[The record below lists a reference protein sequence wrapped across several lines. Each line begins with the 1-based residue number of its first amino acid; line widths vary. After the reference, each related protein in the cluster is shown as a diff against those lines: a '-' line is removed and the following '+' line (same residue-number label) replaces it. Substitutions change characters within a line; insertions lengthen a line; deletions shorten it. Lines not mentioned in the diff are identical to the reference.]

1 MKRLLNL
8 CLLLIL
14 LLSATSYQADAQF
27 FKKLFGGSKKSQKKM
42 EPAKKKTAITPRP
55 KPKPVVKKQ
64 EPDYPPSVTKD
75 KYRVDVFTHLYLDEL
90 VKDGKPVFK
99 GKLPDKATGGLDFYE
114 GIKLATDTLNKRG
127 YNVNVYVHD
136 IVNPNHTPASLISRK
151 ILDSTDLI
159 IGAVNTSYVKVL
171 ADYAA
176 KRNIN
181 FVSALSPSDAG
192 VKNNPYFIL
201 LQPTL
206 QTHCEWIMTAIAKK
220 YKSKMPL
227 VLHRTSV
234 PVDSNAYSYL
244 KLTDGMANKLLCNV
258 MPTKDKLKPYLDS
271 TRTNLLVVSVMD
283 AAFAESLLGQLYQ
296 WFPNY
301 NFDVYGMPTWK
312 SMSALKKADAF
323 PNIAVYFTAPFYFD
337 MSTGIGQAVANG
349 YKKDVGGSKPGD
361 MVYRGYETMYWY
373 TYLLHK
379 YGTIFNEKFSDNAAA
394 PFTRFEVILKK
405 DKDEKLLYQENKHIV
420 LYRYQSS
427 SYIVEQ

>member
-8 CLLLIL
+8 CLLFTL

-27 FKKLFGGSKKSQKKM
+27 FKKLFGGGKKTQKKT
-42 EPAKKKTAITPRP
+42 EPVKKKPATSP
-55 KPKPVVKKQ
+55 KPKQKPVVKKL
-64 EPDYPPSVTKD
+64 EPDYPPSQIKT
-75 KYRVDVFTHLYLDEL
+75 KYRIDVLAHLYLDEL

-114 GIKLATDTLNKRG
+114 GIKLAADTLNKRG
-127 YNVNVYVHD
+127 YNIEVYIHDVVNA
-136 IVNPNHTPASLISRK
+136 NHTPASLITRK

-206 QTHCEWIMTAIAKK
+206 QTHCEWLMAAIAKK
-220 YKSKMPL
+220 HKNKTPL
-227 VLHRTSV
+227 VLYRTTV
-234 PVDSNAYSYL
+234 PVDSNAFSYM
-244 KLTDGMANKLLCNV
+244 KLTDGMANKLLCNA
-258 MPTKDKLKPYLDS
+258 MPTKEKLKPYLDS
-271 TRTNLLVVSVMD
+271 TRTNLLVVPVMD
-283 AAFAESLLGQLYQ
+283 GAFAESLLGQLHQ

-312 SMSALKKADAF
+312 GVAALKKADAF
-323 PNIAVYFTAPFYFD
+323 PNVAVYFTAPFYFD

-349 YKKDVGGSKPGD
+349 YKKDVGGSKPSD

-394 PFTRFEVILKK
+394 PFTRFEVVLKK

-427 SYIVEQ
+427 SYMVEQ